1 MIETGE
7 AKNSESASNAN
18 SNVNSNSNVK
28 HADAPAGSDQLSSP
42 EHSESHS
49 PAERAESSAT
59 EMRWQDKLTQLA
71 TEVAQREGCELYDLE
86 ILGGGGHRVVR
97 ITIDREPGVSIDD
110 CANVSRGLN
119 LILDVEDLIPG
130 GAYQL
135 EVSSPGIERALRTPR
150 HFQRAV
156 GSRVQV
162 KCYDTLGALQ
172 ALTTFADPTPLE
184 AKALQHWGTQKS
196 FEAQLVAMDDS
207 VAVFEIQPSEGKA
220 KQGPARSLVAR
231 LALDK
236 IAKAHTVF
244 VMEKGGG
251 AGKPGTPK
259 KADRPGKR

>member
-1 MIETGE
+1 M
-7 AKNSESASNAN
+7 
-18 SNVNSNSNVK
+18 NVK
-28 HADAPAGSDQLSSP
+28 VADAQLGSDQHSSP
-42 EHSESHS
+42 DHSESES
-49 PAERAESSAT
+49 QAETAATSAT
-59 EMRWQDKLTQLA
+59 EMRWQDKLMQLA

-150 HFQRAV
+150 HYQRAV

-162 KCYDTLGALQ
+162 KCFETLGALQ
-172 ALTTFADPTPLE
+172 ALTGVADPTPAE

-196 FEAQLVAMDDS
+196 FEAQLVAMEDS
-207 VAVFEIQPSEGKA
+207 VAVFEIQPPESKA
-220 KQGPARSLVAR
+220 KLGSVRSLMAR

-251 AGKPGTPK
+251 AGKPGAAK
-259 KADRPGKR
+259 KADRSAQAPAKK